1 MIEIFLLFTTFLF
14 FFFSAHLWQE
24 NQELKRNLSKDENKV
39 SKSLN
44 EEKNR
49 YCMKKISNQDIS
61 PESKESLKKEFQ
73 NIQRVIEKSNI
84 SENNPSEIQK
94 IENQNSKIST
104 IPQKELFSQ
113 QDSIQNQ
120 SHSNF
125 SSEQL
130 NFSDFIQ
137 QNKNIEKQKNTQSNI
152 NTKMDYMKNL
162 SQQLE
167 QEIKP
172 QTIELTDYEKKQEET
187 AIISYKE
194 LLSSS
199 KNQQEK
205 EEYNEKE
212 LLEEL
217 KKFRNYLN

>member
-24 NQELKRNLSKDENKV
+24 NRELRKKLTKDETKV
-39 SKSLN
+39 K
-44 EEKNR
+44 EDFPKEKDV
-49 YCMKKISNQDIS
+49 YSMKKISNENL
-61 PESKESLKKEFQ
+61 PPKSKESLKKEFQ
-73 NIQRVIEKSNI
+73 DIQKVIEKSTPK
-84 SENNPSEIQK
+84 EN
-94 IENQNSKIST
+94 
-104 IPQKELFSQ
+104 IPQKIYTIPKKESPIQPNDMMNQDHKSFS
-113 QDSIQNQ
+113 DTK
-120 SHSNF
+120 
-125 SSEQL
+125 QL

-137 QNKNIEKQKNTQSNI
+137 QDKNSKQQKNNQSNNQKI
-152 NTKMDYMKNL
+152 DYMKNL

-199 KNQQEK
+199 KNQQK
-205 EEYNEKE
+205 NEEYNEKE

>member
-24 NQELKRNLSKDENKV
+24 NQELRKKLTKDETKV
-39 SKSLN
+39 K
-44 EEKNR
+44 EDFPKEKDV
-49 YCMKKISNQDIS
+49 YSMKKISNENL
-61 PESKESLKKEFQ
+61 PPKSKESLKKEFQ
-73 NIQRVIEKSNI
+73 DIQKVIEKSTPK
-84 SENNPSEIQK
+84 EN
-94 IENQNSKIST
+94 
-104 IPQKELFSQ
+104 IPQKIYTIPKKESPIQ
-113 QDSIQNQ
+113 PNDMMNQDHKSL
-120 SHSNF
+120 SDTK
-125 SSEQL
+125 QL

-137 QNKNIEKQKNTQSNI
+137 QDKNSKQQKNNQSNNQKI
-152 NTKMDYMKNL
+152 DYMKNL
-162 SQQLE
+162 SQHLE

-199 KNQQEK
+199 KNQQK
-205 EEYNEKE
+205 NEEYNEKE

>member
-24 NQELKRNLSKDENKV
+24 NQELRKKLTKDETKV
-39 SKSLN
+39 K
-44 EEKNR
+44 EDFPKEKDV
-49 YCMKKISNQDIS
+49 YSMKKISNENL
-61 PESKESLKKEFQ
+61 PPKSKESLKKEFQ
-73 NIQRVIEKSNI
+73 DIQKVIEKSTPK
-84 SENNPSEIQK
+84 EN
-94 IENQNSKIST
+94 
-104 IPQKELFSQ
+104 IPQKIYTIPKKESPIQ
-113 QDSIQNQ
+113 PNDMMNQDHKSL
-120 SHSNF
+120 SDTK
-125 SSEQL
+125 QL

-137 QNKNIEKQKNTQSNI
+137 QDENSKHPKNNQSN
-152 NTKMDYMKNL
+152 NTKIDYMKNL

-199 KNQQEK
+199 KNQQK
-205 EEYNEKE
+205 NEEYNEKE

>member
-24 NQELKRNLSKDENKV
+24 NQELRKKLTKDETKV
-39 SKSLN
+39 K
-44 EEKNR
+44 EDFPKEKDV
-49 YCMKKISNQDIS
+49 YSMKKISNENL
-61 PESKESLKKEFQ
+61 PPKSKESLKKEFQ
-73 NIQRVIEKSNI
+73 DVQKVIEKST
-84 SENNPSEIQK
+84 QK
-94 IENQNSKIST
+94 ET
-104 IPQKELFSQ
+104 IPQKIYTIPKKESPIQ
-113 QDSIQNQ
+113 PSNIMDQDHKSL
-120 SHSNF
+120 SDT
-125 SSEQL
+125 EQL

-137 QNKNIEKQKNTQSNI
+137 QDKNSKQQKNNQSDNKKI
-152 NTKMDYMKNL
+152 DYMKNL

-199 KNQQEK
+199 KNQQK
-205 EEYNEKE
+205 NEEYNEKE

>member
-24 NQELKRNLSKDENKV
+24 NQELRKKLTKDETK
-39 SKSLN
+39 LP
-44 EEKNR
+44 EEFPKEKDV
-49 YCMKKISNQDIS
+49 YSMKKISNENLPPKS
-61 PESKESLKKEFQ
+61 SESLKKEFQ
-73 NIQRVIEKSNI
+73 NIQKVIEKSTPK
-84 SENNPSEIQK
+84 EN
-94 IENQNSKIST
+94 
-104 IPQKELFSQ
+104 IPQKIYTIPKKESP
-113 QDSIQNQ
+113 IQPSDMMNQ
-120 SHSNF
+120 NRKSRSET
-125 SSEQL
+125 EQL

-137 QNKNIEKQKNTQSNI
+137 QDENSKQPKNNQSN
-152 NTKMDYMKNL
+152 NTKIDYMKNL

-167 QEIKP
+167 HEIKP

-194 LLSSS
+194 LLSAS
-199 KNQQEK
+199 KNQQK
-205 EEYNEKE
+205 EEEYDEKE

>member
-24 NQELKRNLSKDENKV
+24 NQELRKKLTKEETKLPKGFPKEKDV
-39 SKSLN
+39 YS
-44 EEKNR
+44 
-49 YCMKKISNQDIS
+49 MKKISNENLPPKS
-61 PESKESLKKEFQ
+61 SESLKKEFQ
-73 NIQRVIEKSNI
+73 NIQKVIEKSTPK
-84 SENNPSEIQK
+84 EN
-94 IENQNSKIST
+94 
-104 IPQKELFSQ
+104 IPQKIYTIPKKESP
-113 QDSIQNQ
+113 IQPSDMMNQ
-120 SHSNF
+120 NHKSRSET
-125 SSEQL
+125 EQL

-137 QNKNIEKQKNTQSNI
+137 QDKNSKQQKNNQSN
-152 NTKMDYMKNL
+152 NTKIDYMKNL

-194 LLSSS
+194 LLSAS
-199 KNQQEK
+199 KNQQK
-205 EEYNEKE
+205 EEEYDEKE

>member
-1 MIEIFLLFTTFLF
+1 
-14 FFFSAHLWQE
+14 
-24 NQELKRNLSKDENKV
+24 
-39 SKSLN
+39 
-44 EEKNR
+44 
-49 YCMKKISNQDIS
+49 MKKISNQDIS

-84 SENNPSEIQK
+84 SENNPSEIRK

>member
-24 NQELKRNLSKDENKV
+24 NQELRKKLTKDETKV
-39 SKSLN
+39 K
-44 EEKNR
+44 EDFPKEKDV
-49 YCMKKISNQDIS
+49 YSMKKISNENL
-61 PESKESLKKEFQ
+61 PPKSKESLKKEFQ
-73 NIQRVIEKSNI
+73 DIQKVIEKSTPK
-84 SENNPSEIQK
+84 EN
-94 IENQNSKIST
+94 
-104 IPQKELFSQ
+104 IPQKIYTIPKKESPIQPNDMMNQDHKSFS
-113 QDSIQNQ
+113 DTK
-120 SHSNF
+120 
-125 SSEQL
+125 QL

-137 QNKNIEKQKNTQSNI
+137 QDKNSKQQKNNQSNNQKI
-152 NTKMDYMKNL
+152 DYMKNL

-199 KNQQEK
+199 KNQQK
-205 EEYNEKE
+205 NEEYNEKE

>member
-14 FFFSAHLWQE
+14 FFFSVHLWQE
-24 NQELKRNLSKDENKV
+24 NQELRKKLTKDETKV
-39 SKSLN
+39 K
-44 EEKNR
+44 EDFPKEKDV
-49 YCMKKISNQDIS
+49 YSMKKISNENL
-61 PESKESLKKEFQ
+61 PPKSKESLKKEFQ
-73 NIQRVIEKSNI
+73 DIQKVIEKSTPK
-84 SENNPSEIQK
+84 EN
-94 IENQNSKIST
+94 
-104 IPQKELFSQ
+104 IPQKIYTIPKKESPIQ
-113 QDSIQNQ
+113 PNDMMNQDHKSL
-120 SHSNF
+120 SDTK
-125 SSEQL
+125 QL

-137 QNKNIEKQKNTQSNI
+137 QDKNSKQQKNNQSNNQKI
-152 NTKMDYMKNL
+152 DYMKNL

-199 KNQQEK
+199 KNQQK
-205 EEYNEKE
+205 NEEYNEKE

-217 KKFRNYLN
+217 KKFRNYLNEE

>member
-24 NQELKRNLSKDENKV
+24 NQELRKKLTKDKT
-39 SKSLN
+39 KLP
-44 EEKNR
+44 EEFPKEKDV
-49 YCMKKISNQDIS
+49 YSMKKISNENLPPKS
-61 PESKESLKKEFQ
+61 SESLKKEFQ
-73 NIQRVIEKSNI
+73 NIQKVIEKSTPK
-84 SENNPSEIQK
+84 EN
-94 IENQNSKIST
+94 
-104 IPQKELFSQ
+104 IPQKIYTIPKKESP
-113 QDSIQNQ
+113 IQPSDMMNQ
-120 SHSNF
+120 NRKSRSET
-125 SSEQL
+125 EQL

-137 QNKNIEKQKNTQSNI
+137 QDENSKQPKNNPSN
-152 NTKMDYMKNL
+152 NTKIDYMKNL
-162 SQQLE
+162 SQHLE
-167 QEIKP
+167 HEIKP

>member
-1 MIEIFLLFTTFLF
+1 
-14 FFFSAHLWQE
+14 
-24 NQELKRNLSKDENKV
+24 
-39 SKSLN
+39 
-44 EEKNR
+44 
-49 YCMKKISNQDIS
+49 
-61 PESKESLKKEFQ
+61 
-73 NIQRVIEKSNI
+73 
-84 SENNPSEIQK
+84 
-94 IENQNSKIST
+94 
-104 IPQKELFSQ
+104 
-113 QDSIQNQ
+113 
-120 SHSNF
+120 
-125 SSEQL
+125 
-130 NFSDFIQ
+130 
-137 QNKNIEKQKNTQSNI
+137 
-152 NTKMDYMKNL
+152 MKNL

>member
-24 NQELKRNLSKDENKV
+24 NQELRKKLTKDETKV
-39 SKSLN
+39 KEDFSK
-44 EEKNR
+44 EKDV
-49 YCMKKISNQDIS
+49 YSMKKISNENL
-61 PESKESLKKEFQ
+61 PPKSKESLKKEFQ
-73 NIQRVIEKSNI
+73 DVQKVIEKST
-84 SENNPSEIQK
+84 QK
-94 IENQNSKIST
+94 ET
-104 IPQKELFSQ
+104 IPQKIYTIPKKESPIQ
-113 QDSIQNQ
+113 SNDMMNQDHKSL
-120 SHSNF
+120 SDT
-125 SSEQL
+125 EQL

-137 QNKNIEKQKNTQSNI
+137 QDKNNKQQKNNQSNNQKI
-152 NTKMDYMKNL
+152 DYMKNL

-199 KNQQEK
+199 KNQQK
-205 EEYNEKE
+205 NEEYNEKE